1 MKLPKILDPLDLA
14 FKVGI
19 IAMFI
24 LLAFYIFGLTMIFI
38 GADWWIRM
46 LADSPCG

>member
-1 MKLPKILDPLDLA
+1 MKIPKIQDSVDLA

-19 IAMFI
+19 IIMFI

-38 GADWWIRM
+38 GVDWWMRM
-46 LADSPCG
+46 LTDSPCR